1 MKRRNFLA
9 LAGAATGTALLA
21 GRADA
26 EERQNEASPE
36 AMGVLV
42 DLTDCIGCRACEA
55 ACAEANHLPDPDPDV
70 DLEKSGRRYT
80 TPSQYTVVNRYETS
94 KGEVF
99 VKTQCMNCVSPACS
113 TGCLTKALEKK
124 ATGPVTWDGGKCLG
138 CRLCMLS
145 CPFEMPKAEYDSWNP
160 KIAKCQMCFERIS
173 KDGGQPACVENCGGS
188 ALTFGKRSE
197 LLEIARKK
205 IYNNPGKYVSQIYG
219 EEEVGGTSWLYIS
232 PVPFE
237 ELGFNTKLGSTPLP
251 EKTRDFLTA
260 VPIVLVA
267 WPAMLLAMRK
277 GTEPQQEELT
287 AAEPVAAPALA
298 TVKVKEGGR

>member
-1 MKRRNFLA
+1 
-9 LAGAATGTALLA
+9 
-21 GRADA
+21 
-26 EERQNEASPE
+26 
-36 AMGVLV
+36 MGVLV

-70 DLEKSGRRYT
+70 DLTTAGPRYT
-80 TPSQYTVVNRYETS
+80 TPTQYTVVSRYDTS

-113 TGCLTKALEKK
+113 TGCLTKALDKK
-124 ATGPVTWDGGKCLG
+124 PTGPVTWDGGKCLG

-160 KIAKCQMCFERIS
+160 KIAKCQLCFDRI

-219 EEEVGGTSWLYIS
+219 EDDVGGTSWLYIS

-237 ELGFNTKLGSTPLP
+237 QLGFPANLSSQPLP
-251 EKTRDFLTA
+251 ELTGA
-260 VPIVLVA
+260 ALEKIPGIVTIGGALLFGIWWITQRREEVA
-267 WPAMLLAMRK
+267 RAEGRESSGQPA
-277 GTEPQQEELT
+277 
-287 AAEPVAAPALA
+287 AAPAGASQPVLRRSA
-298 TVKVKEGGR
+298 SEEARHDR